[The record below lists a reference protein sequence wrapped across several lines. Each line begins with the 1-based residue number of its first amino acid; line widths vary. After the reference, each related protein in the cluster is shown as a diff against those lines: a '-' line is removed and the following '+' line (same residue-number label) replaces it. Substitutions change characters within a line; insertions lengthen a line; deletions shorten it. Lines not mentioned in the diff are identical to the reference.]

1 MVANFHSGPMSSNE
15 LEPLRSRVLSGFG
28 AREVEPGFGAGG
40 GCLLEGAL
48 APHQEERPGI
58 RKICF
63 QWLDGKRVDGA
74 SFYAPVAG
82 LSLGKKG
89 VFLSPS
95 SAWAFLKSLS

>member
-1 MVANFHSGPMSSNE
+1 MVANFHSCPMSPNE
-15 LEPLRSRVLSGFG
+15 SEPSRSRVLSGFG

-40 GCLLEGAL
+40 GCLLDSAL
-48 APHQEERPGI
+48 APHQEERPGV

-63 QWLDGKRVDGA
+63 QWLDGKRADGA

-82 LSLGKKG
+82 LGFDKKG